1 MKRILVSGGAGFIG
15 SHLCDVLIEK
25 GNEVFCVDNLL
36 SGSKKNIEHLTE
48 NKNFHF
54 LQEDINFFSF
64 DGKLDEVFH
73 LASLASPA
81 DYYPKPIETMLV
93 GSIGTKNMLDL
104 ALKNKAKF
112 LFTSTSEIYG
122 DPLVHPQ
129 KESYWGNVNPVGERS
144 CYDES
149 KRFSEALIKA
159 YEKEFGLKGK
169 IVRIFNTFGPRMRLN
184 DGRVVPNFI
193 NQALNNKPL
202 TIYGSGK
209 QTRSFCFVSDMVKG
223 IIKMM
228 ESDFNGPVNLGN
240 PEEYSILEFAE
251 KIKELSGKKLE
262 LKFLPAL
269 KDDPKQRKPDI
280 SLAGKE
286 LNWQPKISMDKGLKI
301 TINCFR
307 KQMNGI

>member
-1 MKRILVSGGAGFIG
+1 G
-15 SHLCDVLIEK
+15 SHLCDALIEK
-25 GNEVFCVDNLL
+25 GNKVFCVDNLL

-48 NKNFHF
+48 NKNFVF
-54 LQEDINFFSF
+54 LQEDVNFFSF
-64 DGKLDEVFH
+64 DKKVDEVFH
-73 LASLASPA
+73 LASLASPV
-81 DYYPKPIETMLV
+81 DYFSKPVQTMLS
-93 GSIGTKNMLDL
+93 GSVGTKNMLDL

-129 KESYWGNVNPVGERS
+129 KESYWGNVNCVGARS

-159 YEKEFGLKGK
+159 YEREFNFDGK

-202 TIYGSGK
+202 TVYGSGK
-209 QTRSFCFVSDMVKG
+209 QTRSFCFVSDMVEG
-223 IIKMM
+223 ILKTMK
-228 ESDFNGPVNLGN
+228 SDFNGPVNLGN

-251 KIKELSGKKLE
+251 KIMELKGKKLE
-262 LKFLPAL
+262 LKFFPAL

-280 SLAGKE
+280 SLALEKLGWK
-286 LNWQPKISMDKGLKI
+286 PKFSLDKGLKI
-301 TINCFR
+301 TMDYFKNL
-307 KQMNGI
+307 